1 MLGWCG
7 AGVVAL
13 VWRWCGAGVA
23 LRPRAS
29 ALAPIERL
37 GCSIVCSIVC
47 SIEFARSS
55 GASTEDELSMMW
67 RRWCDAYARPVWRW
81 CDAGVT
87 LV

>member
-37 GCSIVCSIVC
+37 GCSIV
-47 SIEFARSS
+47 
-55 GASTEDELSMMW
+55 
-67 RRWCDAYARPVWRW
+67 
-81 CDAGVT
+81 
-87 LV
+87 